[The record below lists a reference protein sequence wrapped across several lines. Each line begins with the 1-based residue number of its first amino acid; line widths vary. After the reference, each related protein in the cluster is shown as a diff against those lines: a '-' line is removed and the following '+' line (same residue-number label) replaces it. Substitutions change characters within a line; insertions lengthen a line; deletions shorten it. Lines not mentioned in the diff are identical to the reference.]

1 MKSLKKVC
9 KKYGACKAD
18 EKLSK
23 HYLEVYEHHFDSIR
37 EKPLEILEIG
47 VQGGGSLRM
56 WRDYFPNARITG
68 LDINKKCKKHR
79 GDRIDIVIGDQEDTE
94 LLESLGNF
102 DIIIDDGGHTMKQQ
116 IMSFEVLWK
125 HINSGGVYVLEDLVT
140 SYWPAFDGGYSKEF
154 TTINNLKS
162 LIDSVNHKAINHD
175 RAEGEKANEPN
186 LNIKSIHFYPSMCF
200 IYKELK

>member
-1 MKSLKKVC
+1 MLKKLC

-23 HYLEVYEHHFDSIR
+23 HYLKVYEHHFNSIR

-47 VQGGGSLRM
+47 VQRGGSLRM
-56 WRDYFPNARITG
+56 WRDYFPNAHITG

-79 GDRIDIVIGDQEDTE
+79 GDRIDIVIGDQEDPE

-116 IMSFEVLWK
+116 IKSFEVLWK
-125 HINSGGVYVLEDLVT
+125 HVNSGGVYVLEDLVT
-140 SYWPAFDGGYSKEF
+140 SYWPKFGGGYCGGY
-154 TTINNLKS
+154 TTINMLQH
-162 LIDSVNHKAINHD
+162 LIDNLNHKAISHE
-175 RAEGEKANEPN
+175 RAEGKAETVLNF
-186 LNIKSIHFYPSMCF
+186 NIKSIHFYPSMCF
-200 IYKELK
+200 IYRE